1 MFTEERDSPDVLI
14 GVVIVALAVGGIYTM
29 KRDTPETVPATP
41 LAVSTSSPATPRI
54 EVGHGSIAKSADSVI
69 AVAYECWRD
78 GKRILS
84 DGPCGPDAATRTI
97 PEPNRMDRQDVSG
110 LYVHAASSARAA
122 PTRTTSSSSAA
133 DRCAE
138 IERQIDTINTRMR
151 HRYTSPEGERFRA
164 RLRDLSRARY
174 EAMCIR

>member
-1 MFTEERDSPDVLI
+1 VFTEERDSRDVLI
-14 GVVIVALAVGGIYTM
+14 GVVIVALVVGGIYAM
-29 KRDTPETVPATP
+29 KRNAPETVPVTP
-41 LAVSTSSPATPRI
+41 PAVSTASSAAPRI
-54 EVGHGSIAKSADSVI
+54 EVGHGSIAQSADPVI

-97 PEPNRMDRQDVSG
+97 AEPNRMDRQDVSG
-110 LYVHAASSARAA
+110 LYDRAASSARAA
-122 PTRTTSSSSAA
+122 STRTTSSSPAS

-138 IERQIDTINTRMR
+138 IETQIDMINARMR

-164 RLRDLSRARY
+164 RLRDLSRRRY
-174 EAMCIR
+174 EAKCIR